1 MSTRERAMA
10 RALLVI
16 AGVTTA
22 SLTVA
27 GQGSSPSGTSAQQRA
42 GSRETRGAPRA
53 PDTVYIPTPN
63 EVVAAMLKMAHV
75 GKDDVVY
82 DLGSGD
88 GRIVIAAVKEFGAR
102 RGFGV
107 ELDETR
113 NEEARVLAQRA
124 GVSSRVGFSLE
135 DLFET
140 DLREATVVTLYLS
153 VAINQKLRPKLL
165 AELKPGA
172 RVVSHNFDMGHDWPP
187 DETQMVSGRPIYLWT
202 IPPR

>member
-1 MSTRERAMA
+1 MA
-10 RALLVI
+10 IMAVARGLLVI

-22 SLTVA
+22 SLTGA
-27 GQGSSPSGTSAQQRA
+27 GQGSSPAGTAAQQRTR
-42 GSRETRGAPRA
+42 SRETRPTPRA
-53 PDTVYIPTPN
+53 PDTVYIPTPD
-63 EVVAAMLKMAHV
+63 EVVTAMLQLAHV

-107 ELDETR
+107 ELDDMR
-113 NEEARVLAQRA
+113 NEEARVLARRA
-124 GVSSRVGFSLE
+124 GVSNRVSFSQE

-140 DLREATVVTLYLS
+140 DLHEATVVTLYLS
-153 VAINQKLRPKLL
+153 VAINQKLRQKFL

-172 RVVSHNFDMGHDWPP
+172 RVVSHNFDMGDDWPP
-187 DETQMVSGRPIYLWT
+187 DETRMVSGRSVYLWT